1 MVIFVYKR
9 SDKRD
14 AFPFFIVRM
23 PYLESNIPSFV
34 FYGSFKSE
42 ILRIAK
48 NTLRYDDFLVSV
60 KSFVSRMK
68 NQGGLS
74 SRLKRSVSSVF
85 LKHPEIFTSFEISQ
99 NQLLFDIFAT

>member
-1 MVIFVYKR
+1 MNIFDGIFVYKLF
-9 SDKRD
+9 DKRD
-14 AFPFFIVRM
+14 AFAFIVRM

-42 ILRIAK
+42 IHRIAK
-48 NTLRYDDFLVSV
+48 NTLRYV
-60 KSFVSRMK
+60 KLFVARMK
-68 NQGGLS
+68 YQGGLS
-74 SRLKRSVSSVF
+74 SRLKRSISSVF